1 MLEVHDLL
9 FDFDFTEVTVKEVA
23 LSFRRD
29 YGLLSLIESVKITWT
44 FSWAECGLHYDIA
57 K

>member
-29 YGLLSLIESVKITWT
+29 LELWT
-44 FSWAECGLHYDIA
+44 FKQS
-57 K
+57 